1 MFSLIKV
8 DVIIVY
14 LHNNRNPNTT
24 AHCVKLY
31 LSNMT
36 SSPSKG
42 SMAMVTSRI
51 LDVAHSESSNTDDR

>member
-8 DVIIVY
+8 GVIIVY
-14 LHNNRNPNTT
+14 LHNNRNPTTT
-24 AHCVKLY
+24 AHGVKLY
-31 LSNMT
+31 LSSMI

-51 LDVAHSESSNTDDR
+51 LDVAHSDSSNTDDS